1 MPEGTDKKEG
11 MPFYLGAFLAVAL
24 EWHAQARNA
33 VLQAQ
38 ALQALETKV
47 TALEEE
53 KKTLECQNK
62 AYQSTLK
69 QAQEAKEKAEKQLAE
84 AMGFQADF
92 YTREVALQ
100 VQLTGLQDLV
110 EADAEVQKDL
120 KDRCCEQ
127 AEEMERMEGEMT
139 TQAKAMGLLQVD
151 YDKLQ
156 VEVSRLRVE

>member
-1 MPEGTDKKEG
+1 
-11 MPFYLGAFLAVAL
+11 
-24 EWHAQARNA
+24 
-33 VLQAQ
+33 
-38 ALQALETKV
+38 LETRV

-69 QAQEAKEKAEKQLAE
+69 QAQEAQEKAEKQLAK
-84 AMGFQADF
+84 AMGFQANF
-92 YTREVALQ
+92 YSREVVLQ

-127 AEEMERMEGEMT
+127 ANEMERMEGEMAT
-139 TQAKAMGLLQVD
+139 
-151 YDKLQ
+151 
-156 VEVSRLRVE
+156 